1 MGKKLHSNG
10 KGRFAPAMLAVA
22 GLAFAMPAAVLAV
35 GAPDTSNA
43 APGAIEYLPFTPAGA
58 DPQLARRVAEVIGE
72 DALRF
77 TPASKPRQSTE
88 RTVNFAVR
96 VDDATARTMSGGNL
110 SEKVALATPEAIS
123 PIAGTRYN
131 LGIARGFQSF
141 AQPSRAV
148 SSASVTAGVREDLR
162 DIAMPDLSTYESGED
177 KGKPSRFQSRIALE
191 QRDRAGS
198 SPNTLQG
205 VGSQRVDLGGSY
217 RLSRNL
223 DVTAGVRLSQERD
236 RLAPLTDGVEDDQ
249 AVYVGTQIRF

>member
-1 MGKKLHSNG
+1 MGEKLHSNS

-22 GLAFAMPAAVLAV
+22 GLAFAMPAAWSVVDERDLRT
-35 GAPDTSNA
+35 PDTSSA

-77 TPASKPRQSTE
+77 TPASKPRQSSE

-96 VDDATARTMSGGNL
+96 VDDATARSISGGDL
-110 SEKVALATPEAIS
+110 SGKVALATPEAIS

-162 DIAMPDLSTYESGED
+162 DIAMPDLSTFG
-177 KGKPSRFQSRIALE
+177 SRRLLPPEPQPRCDCRCAPVAGTRSSRPAHRRGRRRPGRLRRNADPLLTAALRRLPTKE
-191 QRDRAGS
+191 YDC
-198 SPNTLQG
+198 SP
-205 VGSQRVDLGGSY
+205 
-217 RLSRNL
+217 
-223 DVTAGVRLSQERD
+223 
-236 RLAPLTDGVEDDQ
+236 
-249 AVYVGTQIRF
+249 